1 MGDIP
6 AWAGGR
12 DPVPPPRRL
21 GIYGGSFD
29 PVHRGHL
36 FVAHDVRVSFA
47 LDRVVLV
54 PANRSPFKPDAGA
67 SGAQRI
73 EMVRLAIDGL
83 PWADASDVELG
94 RPAPSYTVDTLRHF
108 RECLPDTELFLIV
121 GADTLADFAG
131 WRDPDGIL
139 DLATLIAVARPGSTL
154 GFPQTLAKLIAQRQ
168 TRIVLHQT
176 DSHDTSSREVR
187 ARVREGLP
195 VAGHVPEM
203 VARYILE
210 CGLYR
215 ELQDE

>member
-6 AWAGGR
+6 AWAGGP
-12 DPVPPPRRL
+12 DPVPPARRL

-36 FVAHDVRVSFA
+36 FVAHEVRVSFA

-73 EMVRLAIDGL
+73 EMVRLAINGL

-94 RPAPSYTVDTLRHF
+94 RPGPSYTIDTLRHF

-121 GADTLADFAG
+121 GADTLTDFAG

-154 GFPQTLAKLIAQRQ
+154 GLPKSLANLIARRQ
-168 TRIVLHQT
+168 TRIVLHHAA
-176 DSHDTSSREVR
+176 SPDTSSREVR
-187 ARVREGLP
+187 ARVRQGLP
-195 VAGHVPEM
+195 VDGHVPEQ
-203 VARYILE
+203 VARYIQK

-215 ELQDE
+215 EPRGE